1 MEENRWLLWMNMQQ
15 CLLIRLQLMLEMK
28 NKQLQNPLRPLTASH
43 STTLLCI
50 PITAKKSWR
59 LDLSVWIYL
68 SIHIPLHLF
77 PWYAEVYDERSFTEA
92 KRKVSFTEQQRYLKP
107 WPQQQHKL
115 LPQAVPSAASLLFE
129 RSLSLLS
136 HLHPQELHANHK
148 DM

>member
-28 NKQLQNPLRPLTASH
+28 NKQLQNPLRPLTTSH

-59 LDLSVWIYL
+59 LDLSVYTC
-68 SIHIPLHLF
+68 IHIPPHLL

-92 KRKVSFTEQQRYLKP
+92 KRKVNFTEQQRYLKP
-107 WPQQQHKL
+107 WPQQLHKL
-115 LPQAVPSAASLLFE
+115 LPQAVPSTASLLFE
-129 RSLSLLS
+129 RPLSLLS
-136 HLHPQELHANHK
+136 HLHPQELHANRK